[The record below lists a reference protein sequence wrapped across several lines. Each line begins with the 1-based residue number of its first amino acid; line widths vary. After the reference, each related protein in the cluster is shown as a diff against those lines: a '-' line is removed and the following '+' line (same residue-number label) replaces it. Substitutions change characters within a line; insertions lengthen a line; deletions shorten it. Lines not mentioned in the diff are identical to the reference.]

1 MRTINF
7 SEILY
12 RAVTLCGL
20 DRSAIQDST
29 FRMVRDFASQRIA
42 HIWEQESWPDIVR
55 IAEMTTSEDSE
66 GVNYINLTSSI
77 GDVLQVYSLNPKVT
91 ARAVPVAYY
100 LDDDGSNRRII
111 IMDGTT
117 PVWVEYRQPKPDLFG
132 ESYNANSVYSVG
144 AQVYFDSG
152 TNTGSYLP
160 STTAASAGNFY
171 TCTTQTTQGQSPTST
186 PGSWSIVKIPY
197 FCGDYVTK
205 AVFSDYLRTEGQID
219 NATMAEAEAENV
231 KMLQVD
237 RILRSEGQVRRINM
251 ISTY

>member
-7 SEILY
+7 SDILY

-42 HIWEQESWPDIVR
+42 HIWEQEPWPDIVR
-55 IAEMTTSEDSE
+55 VAEMTPATDVD
-66 GVNYINLTSSI
+66 GVNYVNLTSSM
-77 GDVLQVYSLNPKVT
+77 GDILQVYSLNPKVT

-100 LDDDGSNRRII
+100 LDDDGTNRRII
-111 IMDGTT
+111 VMDGTT

-132 ESYNANSVYSVG
+132 EPYSATATYGVG
-144 AQVYFDSG
+144 AQIYFDTG
-152 TNTGSYLP
+152 TGTGSYLP

-171 TCTTQTTQGQSPTST
+171 TCTTTTTQGQSPNTT

-219 NATMAEAEAENV
+219 NAAMAEAEAENV
-231 KMLQVD
+231 KMLQID
-237 RILRSEGQVRRINM
+237 RVLRAEGQVRRMNM
-251 ISTY
+251 INTY